1 MRLILILILIS
12 FSSKSFASI
21 KDNLIKKMSK
31 IENFSFTFEQN
42 INEKKETGK
51 CTISFNKKI
60 FCKYYLNNKILVS
73 NGKKLFI
80 KNSDTNFSS
89 IYDINKTYFVYI
101 LNKEYIL
108 LKLKNHKKNFEK
120 KGGKIFV
127 RLNEDDF
134 QITLFF
140 NSKNYLLNGWFT
152 KDLYGNDIRTYI
164 EIQKINYEFSDDIFK
179 ITNYN

>member
-12 FSSKSFASI
+12 FSSKSFANI

-31 IENFSFTFEQN
+31 IENFSFAFEQN
-42 INEKKETGK
+42 INEKKEAGK

-80 KNSDTNFSS
+80 KNSGTNFSS
-89 IYDINKTYFVYI
+89 IYDINQTYFVYI

-140 NSKNYLLNGWFT
+140 DGKNYLLNGWFT
-152 KDLYGNDIRTYI
+152 KDLYGNDIKTYI
-164 EIQKINYEFSDDIFK
+164 DIQKINYKFSDDIFK